1 MSNKNICAIIPIKH
15 LSERVPGK
23 NYRLFNKKPL
33 FQIILETLLQSKYIN
48 HIVIDT
54 NSEIVKN
61 IISDKY
67 NNNNITIY
75 DRPENISSGDIPVN
89 FLLENVIKE
98 LNLNYDF
105 YFQTHTTNPLLS
117 TETIDNSIELF
128 IKNEQKFDS
137 LFSVKEIRSRF
148 YTINDNNCICAL
160 NHNIKELLP
169 TQNLKPIY
177 EENSC
182 IYIFTK
188 DVLFKNHHRIGNNP
202 YMYLMTDLE
211 SQDIDTENDFILAEI
226 LYEKNIINKKRKV
239 IITGVTGDI
248 GNSIAN
254 EFKKNNY
261 YVIGIDKI
269 NSKNKNIDLFYNKD
283 IICKEDFDEIINN
296 IKQKFDIIDCIV
308 NNAAIQ
314 ICKNIWE
321 IEDFEW
327 NDTFDCNLKTTFLFV
342 KNLLDL
348 LKNSDNCNI
357 INIGSVHSICTSDKI
372 SIYSTSK
379 AALVGLT
386 RNLAIE
392 LSKFDIRVNSISP
405 GAIDTKMLRDGL
417 YRGHCGNTNALDN
430 IKNKHLLKNIG
441 SPMDVAELCF
451 YITKNDFIT
460 GSNIIMDGGAS
471 IFLSTE
477 T

>member
-23 NYRLFNKKPL
+23 NYRLFNNIPL
-33 FQIILETLLQSKYIN
+33 FQIILDTLVQSKYIN
-48 HIVIDT
+48 HIIIDT

-61 IISDKY
+61 IILDKY
-67 NNNNITIY
+67 CNNNITIY
-75 DRPENISSGDIPVN
+75 DRPENISSGDTPVN
-89 FLLENVIKE
+89 FLLENVINE

-117 TETIDNSIELF
+117 IETIDNSIEIF
-128 IKNEQKFDS
+128 IKNEKKFDS
-137 LFSVKEIRSRF
+137 LFSVKEIKSRF
-148 YTINDNNCICAL
+148 YTINDNNRICPL

-211 SQDIDTENDFILAEI
+211 SQDIDTENDFVLAEI
-226 LYEKNIINKKRKV
+226 LYQNNIVNKKRKV
-239 IITGVTGDI
+239 IITGVKGDI
-248 GNSIAN
+248 GNAIVN

-269 NSKNKNIDLFYNKD
+269 NSENKNIDLFYCKD
-283 IICKEDFDEIINN
+283 VICKEDFDEIINN
-296 IKQKFDIIDCIV
+296 IKQKFDTIDCIV

-314 ICKNIWE
+314 ICKNVWE

-327 NDTFDCNLKTTFLFV
+327 NNTFDCNLKTSFLFV

-348 LKNSDNCNI
+348 LKNSNNCNI
-357 INIGSVHSICTSDKI
+357 INIGSVHSICSSDKI
-372 SIYSTSK
+372 AIYSTSK
-379 AALVGLT
+379 SALVGLT

-392 LSKFDIRVNSISP
+392 LSKFNIRVNSISP

-417 YRGHCGNTNALDN
+417 YRGHCGDVNALDN

-441 SPMDVAELCF
+441 SPKDVAELCF
-451 YITKNDFIT
+451 YITKNSFIT

-477 T
+477 I